1 MEVAMTQSVAVDD
14 DIHVCLMHE
23 EYAIRHG
30 VYAWAKQV
38 VELGFP
44 AYSVSFD
51 TFEHI
56 TIFARFQLLN
66 CRICPKLDLAPISLI
81 LAHSQVVDEKKP
93 PTFRWSRDLFIR
105 AGLKFVIFC
114 IETKINITYTL

>member
-1 MEVAMTQSVAVDD
+1 MEVAMTQSVAVDE

-23 EYAIRHG
+23 EYAIRHV

-81 LAHSQVVDEKKP
+81 LAHSQVVDEK
-93 PTFRWSRDLFIR
+93 TTHFLWSRDLFIR
-105 AGLKFVIFC
+105 AGLNFLIFC